1 MLCHSQPQLS
11 FTTLL
16 LGVTCLFRT
25 KPETPPPNCVGIDP
39 PNPEVGTAVLW
50 GAVATG
56 GAVLVPCTGQL
67 PQLHCVNLNFGVNL
81 NFCISCLCVVLFC
94 SIVGWPGL
102 PPPLASGC
110 TLNSASSYSQNPSL
124 IFSSSGCEQTF
135 VPFPCFA

>member
-1 MLCHSQPQLS
+1 MLRHSQHQLS
-11 FTTLL
+11 STALL
-16 LGVTCLFRT
+16 LGVACLFKTKT
-25 KPETPPPNCVGIDP
+25 KPTPPKCVGTDSSKP
-39 PNPEVGTAVLW
+39 QVGTAMLW

-56 GAVLVPCTGQL
+56 GGVLAGQL

-135 VPFPCFA
+135 VPFLCFA

>member
-1 MLCHSQPQLS
+1 MLS
-11 FTTLL
+11 
-16 LGVTCLFRT
+16 V
-25 KPETPPPNCVGIDP
+25 
-39 PNPEVGTAVLW
+39 
-50 GAVATG
+50 
-56 GAVLVPCTGQL
+56 GQL

>member
-1 MLCHSQPQLS
+1 MLCYSQPQLS

-25 KPETPPPNCVGIDP
+25 KPETTPPNCVGIDP

-50 GAVATG
+50 GALATG